1 MDFIKLPT
9 DILIYKI
16 LPFVKH
22 SDLKLTNKSNW
33 IRCYN
38 IYLQNI
44 SYERS
49 YYRFL
54 MRKNLY
60 FIFDIYFNS
69 LVKRY
74 NNINQKN
81 YKKKYTYKNMIF
93 SNKIDE
99 IIYFAKNDKIFNKC
113 DEIINKNKQKIKY
126 KFKKTKQRNIRW
138 TN

>member
-22 SDLKLTNKSNW
+22 SDLKLTNKFNL

-113 DEIINKNKQKIKY
+113 DEIINKNKKKIKY

>member
-69 LVKRY
+69 LVRD
-74 NNINQKN
+74 IIILI
-81 YKKKYTYKNMIF
+81 KKL
-93 SNKIDE
+93 
-99 IIYFAKNDKIFNKC
+99 
-113 DEIINKNKQKIKY
+113 
-126 KFKKTKQRNIRW
+126 
-138 TN
+138 